1 MMHGELFATSRR
13 LLDLVEANEC
23 KDAELNNLKCA
34 FQNLQAANVELS
46 VQNEELRAH
55 VDSIQKASDG
65 LHVQR
70 EESRQREAAVVKD
83 LETES
88 RLLVA
93 SLHEHI
99 VELEA
104 QRDRLLAKLAGAVSG
119 VLSDRTCMGFPAL
132 IYCVYP

>member
-1 MMHGELFATSRR
+1 MG
-13 LLDLVEANEC
+13 
-23 KDAELNNLKCA
+23 
-34 FQNLQAANVELS
+34 LS

-65 LHVQR
+65 LHVQC
-70 EESRQREAAVVKD
+70 EENRQREAVVVKE

-88 RLLVA
+88 KLLVA

-104 QRDRLLAKLAGAVSG
+104 QRDRLLAKLAEAVSG
-119 VLSDRTCMGFPAL
+119 VFSDRTCIGFPAL
-132 IYCVYP
+132 ICCIYS